1 MTEPATEAGKRLLRS
16 QSEGMAT
23 GYPLSPTPGAIL
35 AIEAEAR
42 EQATTEAELDD
53 VTAARAVT
61 EAILAS
67 RTATTEAEALA
78 AYDENAAA
86 LLDALP
92 SFLDDV
98 RAFMDSPEPKR
109 SPGVMAERRRRL
121 TVSLVWMGQRAAALA
136 AIVDA
141 SRRANERLDAARG
154 PRP

>member
-1 MTEPATEAGKRLLRS
+1 MAHVAVRREFPTMTADPTPAADPRLAELTEAVHKTRKNPSTDPEGFAEELL
-16 QSEGMAT
+16 ALL
-23 GYPLSPTPGAIL
+23 PA
-35 AIEAEAR
+35 
-42 EQATTEAELDD
+42 
-53 VTAARAVT
+53 
-61 EAILAS
+61 

>member
-1 MTEPATEAGKRLLRS
+1 MTDPLAELTEALRRL
-16 QSEGMAT
+16 MAHN
-23 GYPLSPTPGAIL
+23 GNLADVVMDPERFAAAIL
-35 AIEAEAR
+35 ALMPATAEA
-42 EQATTEAELDD
+42 
-53 VTAARAVT
+53 V
-61 EAILAS
+61 
-67 RTATTEAEALA
+67 ALA

-136 AIVDA
+136 ATEE
-141 SRRANERLDAARG
+141 ER
-154 PRP
+154 